1 MHITQQSVSRPIFT
15 IMVVL
20 IVVILGGV
28 SLSRLPI
35 DLMPELTYPTLTVV
49 TSYENA
55 SPEEMEELVTRL
67 VEEAVAAVPG
77 VEEITSISSEG
88 RSSVRVSF
96 SWGTNLDAASND
108 IRDRLDRIA
117 GRLPDA
123 ADRPQLFKFDAA
135 QFPILILGASSRLDP
150 VEMRLVIDNQVKQ
163 RIERIPGVAAL
174 DIWGGLEREIQIN
187 VDPDR
192 VLALGFSLDQI
203 VQAVREANINVPAGT
218 IDQGRFEVT
227 LRTPGEFTSLEEIRS
242 TVVAVRDG
250 APIYLG
256 QLAEILDGH
265 QRQTRIIRIN
275 GEPGVRLAV
284 RKQAGTNTV
293 QVAQTVLRE
302 LERINADFPQIQ
314 ITSIIDTSK
323 YIQQSITNVG
333 RSILFGGT
341 LAVLVLL
348 FFLRNIRSTLV
359 IATGIPI
366 SIIATFTL
374 IYFGGFTL
382 NLMTLGGLALGVG
395 MMVDNAIVVLEN
407 IYRLRERGG
416 EGKAVAVQGTSQVAA
431 AVTASTIT
439 TLVIFLPMVFLEGV
453 AGVMFRQLAY
463 VVAFALICSLLVA
476 LTVVPMLSARLLQPT
491 AGTASPITGVRGRMY
506 ALSGRMFKELED
518 AYLDLLQWVLQHR
531 MITLGLTVVVFVG
544 ALTLIPHLGSE
555 FMPSTDEGEVRVN
568 IEMEVGTRL
577 EVVDAQVRRIEEIV
591 RELVPEAENM
601 VVNVG
606 ASGWRG
612 GGGSRA
618 EIRMALVPAA
628 QRTRSSEQ
636 IAAALRPALSGIPG
650 TVIRT
655 RAGQGLFI
663 LRMGAGDG
671 DSMVVEVRG
680 WELDRLDALAS
691 EVAARMENVPGITDV
706 RLSREAGV
714 RQELFHIDRTRA
726 ADLGLSA
733 TRIARTL
740 ETAIA
745 GSRAAN
751 YREGGY
757 EYRIL
762 VKLAEAERMGIED
775 ILDMTMLNT
784 AGEQVMLRNVVTVE
798 SGRGP
803 IQIDRKDQQRITS
816 VSAGIS
822 GRDLGAVAGDMREV
836 LREIPVPR
844 DYEIVFA
851 GDYEEQQEAFGE
863 LTLALILALVLVYMV
878 MACLYESL
886 RDPLVVMFA
895 VPLAAIGVVLMLLL
909 SGTTLNVQ
917 SFIGC
922 IMLGGIV
929 VNNAILIVDQSSN
942 LRKNKGFSPM
952 DAVQE
957 AGRRR
962 LRPILMTTLTT
973 ALALTPLAL
982 GWGEGAEAQAPM
994 ARVVIGG
1001 LASSSL
1007 ITLVVIPVMYT
1018 LFYGAK
1024 RKEDGSPASVCGI
1037 HGMR

>member
-1 MHITQQSVSRPIFT
+1 MYITQQSVSRPIFT

-20 IVVILGGV
+20 IVLILGGV

-35 DLMPELTYPTLTVV
+35 DLMPELTFPTLSVV
-49 TSYENA
+49 TSFENA

-67 VEEAVAAVPG
+67 VEEAVVAVPG
-77 VEEITSISSEG
+77 VEEITSASSEG
-88 RSSVRVSF
+88 QSTVRVSF
-96 SWGTNLDAASND
+96 TWGTDLNAAAND
-108 IRDRLDRIA
+108 IRDRLDRIV

-135 QFPILILGASSRLDP
+135 QFPILIMGASSRLDP
-150 VEMRLVIDNQVKQ
+150 VEMRLLIDNQIKQ
-163 RIERIPGVAAL
+163 RIERIPGVATL
-174 DIWGGLEREIQIN
+174 DIWGGLEREIQVN
-187 VDPDR
+187 VDRDR
-192 VLALGFSLDQI
+192 VRALGFSLDQI
-203 VQAVREANINVPAGT
+203 VQAVREANINVPAGS
-218 IDQGRFEVT
+218 IEQDQFEVT

-242 TVVAVRDG
+242 TVIAVRDG
-250 APIYLG
+250 APVYLG
-256 QLAEILDGH
+256 QLAEVVDGH
-265 QRQTRIIRIN
+265 QRRTRIIRIN

-293 QVAQTVLRE
+293 QVAQAVLRE
-302 LERINADFPQIQ
+302 LDRVNADFPQIQ
-314 ITSIIDTSK
+314 IIPIIDTST
-323 YIQQSITNVG
+323 YIQQSINNVG

-341 LAVLVLL
+341 LAIFVLL
-348 FFLRNIRSTLV
+348 FFLRNIRSTVV

-416 EGKAVAVQGTSQVAA
+416 EGQAMAVQGTSEVAA

-439 TLVIFLPMVFLEGV
+439 TLVIFLPMIFLEGI

-463 VVAFALICSLLVA
+463 VVVFALICSLLVA
-476 LTVVPMLSARLLQPT
+476 LTVVPMLSSRLLRAD
-491 AGTASPITGVRGRMY
+491 AGTSSPIAGTRGWLF
-506 ALSGRMFKELED
+506 ATSGRMFKALED
-518 AYLDLLQWVLQHR
+518 AYLDLLQTALRHR
-531 MITLGLTVVVFVG
+531 LLTLGLTAAIFVG
-544 ALTLIPHLGSE
+544 ALALVPHLGSE

-568 IEMEVGTRL
+568 VEMEVGTRL
-577 EVVDAQVRRIEEIV
+577 DVVDAQVRRIEEIV
-591 RELVPEAENM
+591 RAEVPEIANM

-606 ASGWRG
+606 SSGWRG

-618 EIRMALVPAA
+618 DIRMSLVPIAE
-628 QRTRSSEQ
+628 RTRSSEQ
-636 IAAALRPALSGIPG
+636 IAADLRPSLSGIPG
-650 TVIRT
+650 TVVRT

-680 WELDRLDALAS
+680 WELERLDALAA
-691 EVAARMENVPGITDV
+691 EVADRMEIVPGITDV

-714 RQELFHIDRTRA
+714 RQELFRIDRIRA

-733 TRIARTL
+733 TNIARTL

-745 GSRAAN
+745 GTRAAN
-751 YREGGY
+751 FRDGGF

-762 VKLAEAERMGIED
+762 VKLAEAEQLRIQD
-775 ILDMTMLNT
+775 ILDLTMLNT
-784 AGEQVMLRNVVTVE
+784 NGEQVMLRNVVTVE

-803 IQIDRKDQQRITS
+803 IQIDRKDQQRIAS
-816 VSAGIS
+816 ISAAIS
-822 GRDLGAVAGDMREV
+822 GRDLGTVAADVRDA
-836 LREIPVPR
+836 LRDIPVPR

-851 GDYEEQQEAFGE
+851 GDYEDQQEAFSE

-929 VNNAILIVDQSSN
+929 VNNAILIVDQSST
-942 LRKNKGFSPM
+942 LRRDQGFPTM
-952 DAVQE
+952 DAVLE

-962 LRPILMTTLTT
+962 LRPILMTSLTT

-1001 LASSSL
+1001 LISSSL

-1018 LFYGAK
+1018 LFYRAK
-1024 RKEDGSPASVCGI
+1024 RWEGEGLPATAG
-1037 HGMR
+1037 